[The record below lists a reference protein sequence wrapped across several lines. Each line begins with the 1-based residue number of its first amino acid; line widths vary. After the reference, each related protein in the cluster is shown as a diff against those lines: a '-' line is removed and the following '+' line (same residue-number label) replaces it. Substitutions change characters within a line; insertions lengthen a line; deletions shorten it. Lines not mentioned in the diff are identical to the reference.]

1 MIGTTLAHQ
10 ITAKL
15 CQGGMGE
22 VYWAID
28 QKLGREVAAKVLPSE
43 MTSYKTW
50 ILSKG
55 VTVA

>member
-1 MIGTTLAHQ
+1 MIGTTLAHHQ

-22 VYWAID
+22 VYWATD

-55 VTVA
+55 